1 MCLEQQVLMV
11 PHQQGEG
18 WLWLWILSQPV
29 MQLVRLTLLKGT
41 CCSNLADS
49 FCRKIGLGFLKII
62 VQLQF
67 SCSLLKLTVLSQW
80 HYRSS
85 LQPLTYT
92 TSWPGKSNLRG
103 IYYSCPLSV
112 ESRCKGSIH
121 NPRGTFHLANL
132 PCSHSIIDNPFV
144 SDLVSETTQIHLGR
158 FGPTKAENI
167 YVYVHMHTVGD
178 HIW

>member
-158 FGPTKAENI
+158 FGPTNI
-167 YVYVHMHTVGD
+167 YVCVHMHTVGD